1 MCERGVFVRGVLLER
16 GGEKPLGVK
25 KTVRCKKTPVSTIRL
40 KCLFRG
46 RFITSG
52 VNVLFSHFSLDVKFI
67 NL

>member
-1 MCERGVFVRGVLLER
+1 MCKVGVCERGGVCE
-16 GGEKPLGVK
+16 GGLVGEGWR